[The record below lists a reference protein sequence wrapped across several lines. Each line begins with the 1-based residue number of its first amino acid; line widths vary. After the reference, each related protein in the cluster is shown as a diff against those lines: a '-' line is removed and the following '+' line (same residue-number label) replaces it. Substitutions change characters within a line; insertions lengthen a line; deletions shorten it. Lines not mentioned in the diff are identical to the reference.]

1 MTQLHFY
8 PDNEEQEDLEGAQK
22 RKSGIQRK
30 RSKERLE
37 SATGRFSYTQKKES
51 EHCLFVNNAYC
62 GLILSVVYLVDMG
75 NMTN

>member
-1 MTQLHFY
+1 MR
-8 PDNEEQEDLEGAQK
+8 
-22 RKSGIQRK
+22 RKENQGYREK